1 MLVHSNVKQRLN
13 PFAEDVLKGLSAGE
27 KYISSKYFYDD
38 EGSRLF
44 QKIMEMPEYYL
55 TRSEMEI
62 LSVQSADI
70 ASALQFKEP
79 FNIVELGAGDAL
91 KTQELLKYLVHQQVD
106 FTYIPIDISEEAM
119 QQLQQKLNTSLPG
132 LQVQPEVGDYF
143 SILKNMD
150 FSGRSNLFLF
160 LGSNIGNYE
169 PDDAKV
175 LLGML
180 YSHMQPGD
188 KLLIGFDL
196 QKAPEVVRDAYDDP
210 HGITRAFNL
219 NLLHRMNRELDAD
232 FAVDGFDFYCF
243 YNPFNGEV
251 RSMLVSLVEQEV
263 SIGALQTTFHFG
275 RNEMIRTE
283 LSKKYTLSEIENM
296 AQACGYRVEEH
307 FYDHNQYF
315 TDSLWRKE

>member
-1 MLVHSNVKQRLN
+1 MPVPSNVKQRLS
-13 PFAEDVLKGLSAGE
+13 PLAEDILKGFSAEE
-27 KYISSKYFYDD
+27 KYIPSKYFYDD

-70 ASALQFKEP
+70 ASALQFEEP
-79 FNIVELGAGDAL
+79 FNIVELGAGDAQ

-119 QQLQQKLNTSLPG
+119 QQLQQKLHTSLPG

-143 SILKNMD
+143 SILKGMD

-196 QKAPEVVRDAYDDP
+196 QKAPSVIHNAYDDP
-210 HGITRAFNL
+210 HGVTRSFNL
-219 NLLHRMNRELDAD
+219 NLLHRINRELEAD
-232 FAVDGFDFYCF
+232 MVVDQFDFYCF

-251 RSMLVSLVEQEV
+251 RSVLVSLVEQEV
-263 SIGALQTTFHFG
+263 TVGALQQSFHFSP
-275 RNEMIRTE
+275 NEIIRTE
-283 LSKKYTLSEIENM
+283 LSKKYTLTEIENL
-296 AQACGYRVEEH
+296 AQACGYRVEKH
-307 FYDHNQYF
+307 FYDHNHYF